1 MPEIWSVGKS
11 AWGRW
16 EVRQSTTDKPN
27 EFTIKEYLGKTLRDA
42 AIELDGTF
50 TLDESGNFIAMT
62 TQEPNNLFVVTESG
76 KLYRKAVGAPVSTAY
91 LVAENVLKV
100 SACQGWMSS
109 QFNVDSGLWVA
120 YLKENH
126 DVCYRVFYS
135 KPSVPYWD
143 PEVVVGNVPEAT
155 DVEVRRM
162 NEYRMGIYTSN
173 AGLLFLTP
181 QTFIGD
187 TVKKEMIAADT
198 SVPFLTIPMRDNRT
212 VLDDVLE
219 VVATRRESP
228 TKLVATFNY
237 PVFDGDPGYASM
249 KMGGNPPSGQGIQS
263 FSFAGDELTI
273 NLKQA
278 ITTALAELKFT
289 ILPGRRFQYQKNPQ
303 DRPVWELDEVVF
315 PSEPIETTETVA
327 AVFKISTSLNMKK
340 REDIVNQTTE
350 MVDVTLSAA
359 PGLQMVHVK
368 EEEIDDSTEKRLISD
383 FVHATL
389 AAVGVLNMTQTGDT
403 PI

>member
-1 MPEIWSVGKS
+1 MPKIWSVGKS

-16 EVRQSTTDKPN
+16 EVRQSTTNKPN

-76 KLYRKAVGAPVSTAY
+76 KLYRKAVGAPISTAY
-91 LVAENVLKV
+91 LLAENVLKV
-100 SACQGWMSS
+100 SACQGWMSTA
-109 QFNVDSGLWVA
+109 FNVDSGLWVA

-135 KPSVPYWD
+135 KPRVPYWD
-143 PEVVVGNVPEAT
+143 PEVIVGNVPEAT

-173 AGLLFLTP
+173 AGLLFLSP

-212 VLDDVLE
+212 ISNDVLE

-249 KMGGNPPSGQGIQS
+249 KMSGNPPSGQGIQS
-263 FSFAGDELTI
+263 FSFSGNELTI

-278 ITTALAELKFT
+278 ITTELAEVKFT
-289 ILPGRRFQYQKNPQ
+289 ILPGRRFQYQKAPQ
-303 DRPVWELDEVVF
+303 DRPVWELNEVVF
-315 PSEPIETTETVA
+315 PSEPCEFTEYVNATASVVPNFKMKPRVDLYG
-327 AVFKISTSLNMKK
+327 AVTENVQG
-340 REDIVNQTTE
+340 IVSVNPQLHWLSIQHE
-350 MVDVTLSAA
+350 SVDT
-359 PGLQMVHVK
+359 
-368 EEEIDDSTEKRLISD
+368 DTEKRLTSE
-383 FVHATL
+383 FVHAIASASVVFGL
-389 AAVGVLNMTQTGDT
+389 TQTGDT